1 LRQLAA
7 ENNSAE
13 FFTPLFRL
21 LQEELG
27 AQLDCPASA
36 ITEDVIDEN
45 EVLRCAP
52 KTILD
57 DLRETFQ
64 LCNQAR
70 YAPVRGVGELTAVV
84 TRFETIVGELQN
96 LKT

>member
-1 LRQLAA
+1 
-7 ENNSAE
+7 
-13 FFTPLFRL
+13 

-36 ITEDVIDEN
+36 ITENVMDEY

-52 KTILD
+52 EAVLD
-57 DLRETFQ
+57 GLRETFQ

-70 YAPVRGVGELTAVV
+70 YAPVRGIGELTAVV
-84 TRFETIVGELQN
+84 GRFETIVGELQN
-96 LKT
+96 LKA